1 MTRAAIILLTF
12 FWFSYSQAYDCQ
24 NVPPFT
30 PLEQQSVKIS
40 VGRFYWS
47 VENGVP
53 IENVEDV
60 CSKTGSISA
69 YDVRGRETDAYYCLK
84 PQTREV
90 FSCATTLN
98 GQAAEI
104 AVLPAAWI
112 RNWSPSDVREYRFHA
127 YVMDVSHPDIYLDVF
142 SRTLSLNL
150 AKDSIITEGAI
161 KSGPG
166 DSKDGFF
173 IRVEFQK

>member
-1 MTRAAIILLTF
+1 MILILNFILTVFLSSFAA
-12 FWFSYSQAYDCQ
+12 AYDCQ

-30 PLEQQSVKIS
+30 PLESQSVKIS

-47 VENGVP
+47 IEDGTP

-60 CSKTGSISA
+60 CTKRGAVFA

-84 PQTREV
+84 PQTHEV
-90 FSCATTLN
+90 FSCPTTLN

-104 AVLPAAWI
+104 AVLPATWI
-112 RNWSPSDVREYRFHA
+112 RTWNPSDVREYRFHA
-127 YVMDVSHPDIYLDVF
+127 YVMDVNHPDIYLDVF
-142 SRTLSLNL
+142 SRTLSFDL
-150 AKDSIITEGAI
+150 AKGSVITEGAI
-161 KSGPG
+161 KNGPG
-166 DSKDGFF
+166 DAKDGFF